1 MNVQNSLAGV
11 AIAFLLVSCA
21 NTPPSSSTESN
32 QSTTPSASSEKT
44 EPEDVVELTPEAQR
58 RIGIVVTP
66 VRESLLAVPL
76 RVTGS
81 VQPIDSRMGHV
92 RPLARGRVQQVL
104 VRMGDR
110 VSTDQG
116 LALFDNMEAGELATE
131 QAGARGE
138 LARLRVQ
145 LANVTRQA
153 ERSRKLG
160 DIGAVPQKEVEAS
173 LSEQQQLEES
183 VRSQESKI
191 AGMDARLQRY
201 GLSATTPREPSSVTT
216 VRAPFDGVVTHIAAA
231 PGDVVDPS
239 SELFTIADITRVYV
253 QAQVYEKDL
262 GHVRLGQ
269 TATITVD
276 AYPAEHFVGS
286 VAAIGDT
293 VDTQTRTVAVR
304 CDVSNSKGL
313 LKLDMFATVDL
324 STDSNQPALV
334 VPTEAIQ
341 TLDRKT
347 VVFVRST
354 ASRFAVR
361 PVETGRSS
369 GTLTEVL
376 HGLKPGESVVTSGAF
391 QVKSSRLAKELGEK
405 E

>member
-1 MNVQNSLAGV
+1 MTVQNSLVAV
-11 AIAFLLVSCA
+11 AIAFLLASCG
-21 NTPPSSSTESN
+21 NKPPSSSTESN
-32 QSTTPSASSEKT
+32 QSTKPSAGAEKT
-44 EPEDVVELTPEAQR
+44 EPEGVVELTPEAQR
-58 RIGIVVTP
+58 RIGVEVAP
-66 VRESLLAVPL
+66 VSESLLAVPL

-131 QAGARGE
+131 YAGARGE

-145 LANVTRQA
+145 LATATRQA

-160 DIGAVPQKEVEAS
+160 EIGAVPQKEVEAS

-191 AGMDARLQRY
+191 AGIDARLQRY
-201 GLSATTPREPSSVTT
+201 GLNAASRDQSSVTT
-216 VRAPFDGVVTHIAAA
+216 VRAPFGGVVTRIAAA
-231 PGDVVDPS
+231 PGDVVDAS
-239 SELFTIADITRVYV
+239 SELFTIADITHVYV
-253 QAQVYEKDL
+253 QAQVFEKDL
-262 GHVRLGQ
+262 GHVHLGQ
-269 TATITVD
+269 AATIAID
-276 AYPAEHFVGS
+276 AYPDDHFVGR

-293 VDTQTRTVAVR
+293 VDPQTRTVAVR
-304 CDVSNSKGL
+304 CDVANVKGQ
-313 LKLDMFATVDL
+313 LKLEMFATVDL
-324 STDSNQPALV
+324 ATETNRSALV

-341 TLDRKT
+341 TLDGKK

-361 PVETGRSS
+361 PIETGRSTE
-369 GTLTEVL
+369 TLTEVL
-376 HGLKPGESVVTSGAF
+376 HGLKPGESVVTRGAF